1 MPATETVE
9 ISTIE
14 QAVAWGDSW
23 RSAYAALMLQHER
36 ALRELGMQRT
46 FADVFADSWHQLYW
60 ER

>member
-1 MPATETVE
+1 MPDTVE
-9 ISTIE
+9 IST
-14 QAVAWGDSW
+14 VAEALEWGDSW

-46 FADVFADSWHQLYW
+46 FAEVFGDAWHQLWW